1 MLPAI
6 ILNIVLFFILRTLY
20 LIRFKSRNKFKKKCA
35 RTLIVIGSG
44 GHTSEMIRHV
54 KNLDPNLYQPRLYVM
69 ADTDT
74 SSEPKIKELEL
85 EYLKITKTD
94 YSIIKIPRSRHV
106 NQSYITSIFT
116 TLHSIIKCVPIVYSY
131 KPDLILCNGPGT
143 CIPICLISFVLKIL
157 FLSSTKIIFI
167 ESICRVKT
175 ISLSGKILLY
185 FADQVLVQWPYLHEK
200 YPKSIYIGR
209 LT

>member
-1 MLPAI
+1 MLYAI

-20 LIRFKSRNKFKKKCA
+20 LIRFQSKQKFKKKCA

-44 GHTSEMIRHV
+44 GHTSEMTRHI
-54 KNLDPNLYQPRLYVM
+54 KNIDPYLYQPRLYIM

-74 SSEPKIKELEL
+74 SSEVKIHEAEA
-85 EYLKITKTD
+85 EFKTD
-94 YSIIKIPRSRHV
+94 YYIEKIPRSRHV

-116 TLHSIIKCVPIVYSY
+116 TIYSILKCVPIVFSY

-143 CIPICLISFVLKIL
+143 CIPICLISFGLKVL
-157 FLSSTKIIFI
+157 FLSSTKIVFI

-175 ISLSGKILLY
+175 LSLSGKILLY
-185 FADQVLVQWPYLHEK
+185 FADQVLVQWPYLHDK
-200 YPKSIYIGR
+200 YPRSVYIGR